1 MAERTLIIHAGGG
14 KAGSSAL
21 QSALSGA
28 SDDLA
33 KHGIAYVDSNP
44 RSSAYEITPGNG
56 FRLFEE
62 VGEPAWSTN
71 GKDTI
76 EFFMGDNPVGICSS
90 EFLGALTRKRWEL
103 IIETAREIGV
113 EIKIVYFV
121 RSAVGYVTSS
131 YNQNVKRSGEARPL
145 ADAVADYPW
154 QHYDELQNLDTI
166 FDREQLH
173 IINYDIVRKDIGK
186 AFGAAYP
193 ELAPAGELLQK
204 GGKLPVNRSLTG
216 SELEVIRRINARF
229 GSLYSHAISD
239 KLIYEAP
246 NIRGDTTLPPEVAEV
261 IAGKFREATK
271 WINERFFPDGDGLI
285 LEAQQESPKKKA
297 QDPIERP
304 LRIAFDW
311 ALEAIEN
318 RSTEITFIR
327 KRLLAIDWEHSD
339 DPKIPSDFDP
349 IAYLLLNPDV
359 LRAQLPPYLHFVQ
372 SGQREGR
379 RYRWPLSVAAS
390 DEAATSDA
398 IKKFRLDE
406 DERVANTPT
415 WPRLRHSIQLE
426 ALLHQFAEREHEYL
440 ELIRKLR
447 ETHGYET
454 EQFRQGVGQLL
465 RPLYDL
471 VEGARREAVNGDAQ
485 RAADMRTLITL
496 AQDLTT
502 QVAALWE
509 EQGRL
514 HETIERK
521 DQDLAEQRNGF
532 SEMIRLKDQELAAQ
546 REYLARKDGELAQQ
560 ARQLEEYRNNGF
572 FQYLKWG
579 FQRDKRP

>member
-1 MAERTLIIHAGGG
+1 MAKRTLIIHGGGG

-28 SDDLA
+28 SEGLA
-33 KHGIAYVDSNP
+33 KLGITYLDSRP

-56 FRLFEE
+56 FLLFEA
-62 VGEPAWSTN
+62 VGEPAWETN
-71 GKDTI
+71 GKQTI
-76 EFFMGDNPVGICSS
+76 EFFLGDNPVGICSS
-90 EFLGALTRKRWEL
+90 EFLGALTRKRWEA
-103 IIETAREIGV
+103 IVDTAREIGV
-113 EIKIVYFV
+113 ELKIVYFV
-121 RSAVGYVTSS
+121 RGAVGYVTSS
-131 YNQNVKRSGEARPL
+131 YNQNVKRSGEARTL
-145 ADAVADYPW
+145 AEAVVDYPW
-154 QHYDELQNLDTI
+154 QHYEELQNLDAI
-166 FDREQLH
+166 FDRDHLRV
-173 IINYDIVRKDIGK
+173 INYDQVRKDIGE
-186 AFGAAYP
+186 AFAGAYP
-193 ELAPAGELLQK
+193 ELAPAGELLRD

-216 SELEVIRRINARF
+216 AEVEVMRRINARF
-229 GSLYSHAISD
+229 GSLYSHDISD
-239 KLIYEAP
+239 RLIYDAPDIEA
-246 NIRGDTTLPPEVAEV
+246 DTRLPTEVAEIV
-261 IAGKFREATK
+261 SGKFSEATK
-271 WINERFFPDGDGLI
+271 WINDRFFPDGDGLE
-285 LEAQQESPKKKA
+285 LNQAAPKEAPR
-297 QDPIERP
+297 DPIERP
-304 LRIAFDW
+304 LNIALEW

-327 KRLLAIDWEHSD
+327 KRLLAIDWENSD
-339 DPKIPSDFDP
+339 NSDVPPDFDP

-372 SGQREGR
+372 SGQQEGR

-390 DEAATSDA
+390 DEAATADA

-406 DERVANTPT
+406 GKRLASTPT

-471 VEGARREAVNGDAQ
+471 VEGVRREAVDGSVQ
-485 RAADMRTLITL
+485 RAADMQVLIKL

-509 EQGRL
+509 EQARL
-514 HETIERK
+514 NTTIERK
-521 DQDLAEQRNGF
+521 DDDLAEQRAGF
-532 SEMIRLKDQELAAQ
+532 SEMIRLKDADLAAH
-546 REYLARKDGELAQQ
+546 RGDLIRKDEQLAQQ
-560 ARQLEEYRNNGF
+560 ASQLERYRSVGLW
-572 FQYLKWG
+572 QYLKWG
-579 FQRDKRP
+579 FQRSKRP

>member
-28 SDDLA
+28 SEDLA
-33 KHGIAYVDSNP
+33 KHAISYLDWYP

-56 FRLFEE
+56 FRLFEA
-62 VGEPAWSTN
+62 VGEPTWDAN
-71 GKDTI
+71 GKETI
-76 EFFMGDNPVGICSS
+76 EFFMGHNPVGICSS
-90 EFLGALTRKRWEL
+90 EFLGAITRKRWET
-103 IIETAREIGV
+103 IIETAADAGV
-113 EIKIVYFV
+113 EIKIIYFV
-121 RSAVGYVTSS
+121 RGAVGYVTSS
-131 YNQNVKRSGEARPL
+131 YNQNVKRSGEARTL
-145 ADAVADYPW
+145 AEAVVDYPW
-154 QHYDELQNLDTI
+154 QHYDELQNLDAL
-166 FDREQLH
+166 FDRDHLRV
-173 IINYDIVRKDIGK
+173 INYDRVRNGIGE
-186 AFGAAYP
+186 AFASAYP
-193 ELAPAGELLQK
+193 ELAPAAELLRE
-204 GGKLPVNRSLTG
+204 GGNLPVNRSLTG
-216 SELEVIRRINARF
+216 AELEVMRRANARF
-229 GSLYSHAISD
+229 GSLYSHDISD
-239 KLIYEAP
+239 RLIYEAP
-246 NIRGDTTLPPEVAEV
+246 DLKADTRLPKEVAEI
-261 IAGKFREATK
+261 IAGKFSEATK
-271 WINERFFPDGDGLI
+271 WINDRFFPDGGGLG
-285 LEAQQESPKKKA
+285 LELDEASRDKA
-297 QDPIERP
+297 TEDSIERP
-304 LRIAFDW
+304 LKIAFDW

-327 KRLLAIDWEHSD
+327 ERLLAIDWENSD
-339 DPKIPSDFDP
+339 DPNIPPDFDP

-372 SGQREGR
+372 SGQQESR

-390 DEAATSDA
+390 DEAATADA

-406 DERVANTPT
+406 DERLANTPT

-465 RPLYDL
+465 RPLYEL
-471 VEGARREAVNGDAQ
+471 VEGARREAMDGSAQ
-485 RAADMRTLITL
+485 RAADMQVLIKL
-496 AQDLTT
+496 AHDLTT

-514 HETIERK
+514 NATIERK
-521 DQDLAEQRNGF
+521 DNDLAEQRDGF
-532 SEMIRLKDQELAAQ
+532 SEMIRLKDAELAEH
-546 REYLARKDGELAQQ
+546 RTCLTEKDQQLAQQ
-560 ARQLEEYRNNGF
+560 AGKLEHYRNVGF
-572 FQYLKWG
+572 WQYLKWG

>member
-28 SDDLA
+28 SDDLG
-33 KHGIAYVDSNP
+33 KHGITYLDSTP

-56 FRLFEE
+56 FRLFED

-71 GKDTI
+71 GKETI
-76 EFFMGDNPVGICSS
+76 EFFIGANPVGICSS
-90 EFLGALTRKRWEL
+90 EFLGALTRKRWAS
-103 IIETAREIGV
+103 IIETASEIGV
-113 EIKIVYFV
+113 ELKIVYFV

-131 YNQNVKRSGEARPL
+131 YNQNVKRSGEARSL

-154 QHYDELQNLDTI
+154 QHFDELQNLDAI
-166 FDREQLH
+166 FDREHLH
-173 IINYDIVRKDIGK
+173 VINYDRMRNDLGK

-193 ELAPAGELLQK
+193 ELEAAGEILQK
-204 GGKLPVNRSLTG
+204 GSKLPVNRSLTS
-216 SELEVIRRINARF
+216 SELEVVRRINARF

-246 NIRGDTTLPPEVAEV
+246 DIKADTSLPADVAEV
-261 IAGKFREATK
+261 VAGKFADATK
-271 WINERFFPDGDGLI
+271 WINERFFPDGGGLSLNVEQAI
-285 LEAQQESPKKKA
+285 SRKKA
-297 QDPIERP
+297 HDPTERP

-327 KRLLAIDWEHSD
+327 KRLLAIDWENSD
-339 DPKIPSDFDP
+339 DPAIPSDFDP

-372 SGQREGR
+372 SGKREGR

-390 DEAATSDA
+390 DEAATSEA

-406 DERVANTPT
+406 GERLADVPT

-426 ALLHQFAEREHEYL
+426 ALLHQFAQREHEYL

-465 RPLYDL
+465 RPLYEL

-509 EQGRL
+509 EQARL
-514 HETIERK
+514 NETIERK
-521 DQDLAEQRNGF
+521 DKDLADQREGYG
-532 SEMIRLKDQELAAQ
+532 EMIRLKDVELAEH
-546 REYLARKDGELAQQ
+546 REYLIRKDEELAER

-572 FQYLKWG
+572 VQYLKWA
-579 FQRDKRP
+579 FQRTKRP